1 MALSRIQ
8 SVCLLL
14 SMRYLWERCWLVA
27 CFLHFIECNMQM
39 RQPFKSR
46 SLKQQLQIVASVQW
60 TKNTIGAHIPNKN
73 TQFFVFMLV
82 WSLFSFFLLLYSVGS
97 TLEVLLPVQVHA
109 WIESKRPTETKT
121 HLGKRENGFRFVPLN
136 LCSCVCDFSLL
147 CRSKVERRYG
157 HDAFKWNQLG
167 DSDRGRAQNTFTILM
182 ISNALKIKLS
192 PPIIMRTKFI

>member
-60 TKNTIGAHIPNKN
+60 TNKTIGAHIPNKN

-82 WSLFSFFLLLYSVGS
+82 WSLFSFFSLLYSVGS

-121 HLGKRENGFRFVPLN
+121 HLGKRERFSFRSIEFLQLCVCVIFRFCADRKWKGDMVTMHSN
-136 LCSCVCDFSLL
+136 EISLATVTVVV
-147 CRSKVERRYG
+147 R
-157 HDAFKWNQLG
+157 
-167 DSDRGRAQNTFTILM
+167 
-182 ISNALKIKLS
+182 KIRLQ
-192 PPIIMRTKFI
+192 F